1 MILNAL
7 SSFAAACVERTFLG
21 LPVWYHY
28 LNDGNRMQDIVS
40 VDQNGATVHHC
51 EFMNFTFPGDA
62 ALIALGLLDIALR
75 LAGLVAVGY
84 VVYGGFKFV
93 TSQGDPEGI
102 KSARQ
107 TITNALIGLVIALLA
122 TTLVAFVGTRLV

>member
-1 MILNAL
+1 MITGAL
-7 SSFAAACVERTFLG
+7 SYFAAACIEKKFLG

-28 LNDGNRMQDIVS
+28 LNDGVKMQDI
-40 VDQNGATVHHC
+40 NGRC
-51 EFMNFTFPGDA
+51 EFVDGFKFPDDM
-62 ALIALGLLDIALR
+62 ALVTLGVLDIALR
-75 LAGLVAVGY
+75 LAGLVAVAY

-102 KSARQ
+102 KGARQ
-107 TITNALIGLVIALLA
+107 TIINALIGLVIALFA